1 MSMVLSELIGEEIF
15 EARLIEQEEES
26 IDGNFIKY
34 QKMTNEYEPKG
45 ISKKLIETKI
55 CNAQTGNRVQEG
67 VEESDFELDEH
78 GNITIEKMS
87 IDCGVI
93 ESMRKMDIAYSTTY
107 GPGNRVEV
115 ISKESP
121 DKKSAIRKSYLY
133 DSRDNICSIIFDE
146 ITEQRN
152 TIKLVGD
159 VRICNILRDNEGN
172 IFSVIFIRV
181 DHKNMVYIEA
191 HYMFDYD
198 ITNTSMLK
206 RIYLLQPGTM
216 PDPNNEEYI
225 SMNDD
230 TITAVS
236 CTVDNEGTVLAKKT
250 LIFKRY

>member
-78 GNITIEKMS
+78 GNITVEKMS

-107 GPGNRVEV
+107 GPGNRVET

-121 DKKSAIRKSYLY
+121 DKKSAMRKSYLY
-133 DSRDNICSIIFDE
+133 DCRGNICSIIFDE

-152 TIKLVGD
+152 AIKLVGD
-159 VRICNILRDNEGN
+159 IRICNIWRDSEGN
-172 IFSVIFIRV
+172 ILSVIFIRA
-181 DHKNMVYIEA
+181 DHKN
-191 HYMFDYD
+191 MFDYD
-198 ITNTSMLK
+198 INTGMLK